1 MGLVTLVLGSAA
13 LGLLLLTATMCDPI
27 ASPALL
33 GNEAGEAVGDALLRH
48 DIQQYQVGPLVS

>member
-1 MGLVTLVLGSAA
+1 MTLVLGSAA